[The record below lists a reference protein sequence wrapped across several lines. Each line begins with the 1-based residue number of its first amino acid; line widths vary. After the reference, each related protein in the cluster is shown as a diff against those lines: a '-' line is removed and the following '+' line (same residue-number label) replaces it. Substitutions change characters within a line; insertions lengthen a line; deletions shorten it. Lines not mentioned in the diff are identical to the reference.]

1 MALKMATFVYSPK
14 MKRTTL
20 IGQDKTLSFETQN
33 TPQTLDPML
42 TGQVPRKVECNSQLG
57 FAIQNRVCLLAI
69 NSLLLILPVYQI
81 LYFSLRTSHR

>member
-1 MALKMATFVYSPK
+1 MASKMATFVYSPK

-57 FAIQNRVCLLAI
+57 FAMKNRICLSTI
-69 NSLLLILPVYQI
+69 NNLLLILPVYQT
-81 LYFSLRTSHR
+81 LYSSLRTSQR